1 MLPSRRGTVPPTT
14 EESMA
19 TPSVEFYQDDSGG
32 HRFRVKGGNGEI
44 VAGSEPYA
52 SESNARRGLAD
63 LRRILNELP
72 GETRTVGVKQPA
84 GE

>member
-1 MLPSRRGTVPPTT
+1 
-14 EESMA
+14 MA
-19 TPSVEFYQDDSGG
+19 KPAVEFYQDEQGG

-52 SESNARRGLAD
+52 SESNARRGVAD
-63 LRRILNELP
+63 LREILNAIHADTN
-72 GETRTVGVKQPA
+72 TRTIGAKQPA

>member
-1 MLPSRRGTVPPTT
+1 MI
-14 EESMA
+14 
-19 TPSVEFYQDDSGG
+19 EFYQDEQGG
-32 HRFRVKGGNGEI
+32 HRFRVKGKNGEI

-52 SESNARRGLAD
+52 SESNARRGVDD
-63 LRRILNELP
+63 LRRILNDLP